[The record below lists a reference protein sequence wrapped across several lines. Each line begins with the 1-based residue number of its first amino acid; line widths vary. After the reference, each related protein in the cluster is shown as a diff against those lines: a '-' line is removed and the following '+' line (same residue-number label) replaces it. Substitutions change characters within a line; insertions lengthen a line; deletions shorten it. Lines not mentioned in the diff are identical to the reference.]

1 MAARAL
7 GGRAGKV
14 PARVALGA
22 VYGRVGAGQREL
34 SIVVIESRIQPRRG
48 VMATWAILRESG
60 SAVIRIRGSIE
71 IRQVT
76 GDAGGGGGGEVVIG
90 VTLRAIQPGVRSREG
105 EVREFGVIELCP
117 EPAVHGVALLAVRGE
132 VKRRMA
138 GIVGFL
144 KVRGVA

>member
-1 MAARAL
+1 MAAHAL
-7 GGRAGKV
+7 GGSAGKV
-14 PARVALGA
+14 PARVALRA
-22 VYGRVGAGQREL
+22 LYGRVGSGQREL
-34 SIVVIESRIQPRRG
+34 SLVVIECRIQPRRG
-48 VMATWAILRESG
+48 VMATCAILRESG
-60 SAVIRIRGSIE
+60 SAVIRIRGAIE
-71 IRQVT
+71 VRQVT
-76 GDAGGGGGGEVVIG
+76 TDAGGGGGGEVVIG

-132 VKRRMA
+132 VKHRMA